1 MSMFFMG
8 GIAFQAF
15 GPELE
20 NVMLILCTIG
30 LFFIISKLTN
40 ISFKPVFLGIL
51 AYSFCFFAGSEIA
64 KTNKEILK
72 ADHFSRITNAH
83 AYIGVIE
90 DEVNQKGKTNST
102 IIRVLYV
109 KQDSAW
115 KKSAGRILAYFPVNG
130 ENWVYGDKLLIKGKP
145 VEVEKPLDP
154 LSFDYKKFL
163 SYKNIY
169 HQHFIKG
176 ADIAFLVNDPP
187 SKLWE
192 TAFKTRA
199 AMAGLIKSALGSGQE
214 FAVASMI
221 ILGIKQS
228 VDQDLIDAYSSSGAM
243 HVLAVSGLHVGMIF
257 GLIQML
263 LGWLTRF
270 KRWNHLFYL
279 IALSIIWTFG
289 FITAFSP
296 SVLRAVVMFTI
307 IIIGK
312 WINKKGNLYNTLG
325 LTAFVILL
333 FEPFM
338 LFNVGFQ
345 MSFLAV
351 FGIAYLHPQV
361 FSIYRGQSKIK
372 KWLWEVTSISLC
384 AQLFT
389 FPLGL
394 FYFNQFPT
402 YFLLSNLWV
411 IPLSSAI
418 LYIGILF
425 FMGAFWLPW
434 STVWGFILKYSVMAL
449 NKSMYIV
456 SFIPGSLQQTIY
468 FKPWEVMI
476 LYAIIISLLL
486 LFYFRNKQWL
496 LTALCFSLVFSTSR
510 IYKYYQLSN
519 THKVLVGQ
527 VKGRAYITVW
537 HNKDACVWLPSGID
551 SNSFVVKTQIVKPLS
566 ANGVNAVKINYL
578 PVRTFLWKYGKIKL
592 QIVTNDNYDFT
603 QEIPDY
609 IFLPSNLKSVEKYTS
624 NTQIK
629 KVILYRNKNVQNI
642 GNPKLWDLGTDGAF
656 KIDI

>member
-1 MSMFFMG
+1 MG

-15 GPELE
+15 GPELMYGQYILLAILFIFL
-20 NVMLILCTIG
+20 VLKLIT
-30 LFFIISKLTN
+30 F
-40 ISFKPVFLGIL
+40 SFRQVVLGTL
-51 AYSFCFFAGSEIA
+51 AYSFCFIAGNEIA
-64 KTNKEILK
+64 RANKDILK
-72 ADHFSRITNAH
+72 PNHFSRIPNAQ
-83 AYIGVIE
+83 AFIGIVD
-90 DEVNQKGKTNST
+90 DEVNLKDKTNST
-102 IIRVLYV
+102 IIQVLYV
-109 KQDSAW
+109 HKDSEWIKASG
-115 KKSAGRILAYFPVNG
+115 KILTYFPAVSKKL
-130 ENWVYGDKLLIKGKP
+130 VYGDKLLLKGIP
-145 VEVEKPLDP
+145 NEVEAPSDP
-154 LSFDYKKFL
+154 QAFDYKRFL

-169 HQHFIKG
+169 HQHFLRDKDFI
-176 ADIAFLVNDPP
+176 FLLNDPP
-187 SKLWE
+187 SKLWDIAYKSR
-192 TAFKTRA
+192 TF
-199 AMAGLIKSALGSGQE
+199 MSGLIKSSLGPGQE

-270 KRWNHLFYL
+270 KRWKHLFYL
-279 IALSIIWTFG
+279 IALLLIWTFG

-325 LTAFVILL
+325 LTAFAILL
-333 FEPFM
+333 FDPFM
-338 LFNVGFQ
+338 LMNVGFQ

-351 FGIAYLHPQV
+351 FGIAYLHPKV
-361 FSIYRGQSKIK
+361 FSIYRGQNKIK
-372 KWLWEVTSISLC
+372 KWFWEVTSISLC

-425 FMGAFWLPW
+425 FIGSFWLPW
-434 STVWGFILKYSVMAL
+434 KIVLGSILKFFVWGL

-468 FKPWEVMI
+468 FDPWEI
-476 LYAIIISLLL
+476 LLLYAIIFSLLF
-486 LFYFRNKQWL
+486 LFYFRNRQWL
-496 LTALCFSLVFSTSR
+496 LSSLCFSLIFSSGR
-510 IYKYYQLSN
+510 INKNYQLNN
-519 THKVLVGQ
+519 THKLLIGQ
-527 VKGRAYITVW
+527 VRGRPYLTVW
-537 HNKDACVWLPSGID
+537 HNQEASVWLPTGTD
-551 SNSFVVKTQIVKPLS
+551 TNSFMVKTQIIKPLN
-566 ANGVNAVKINYL
+566 ANGVQEIQINYL
-578 PVRTFLWKYGKIKL
+578 PEKTFLWKYDRIRL
-592 QIVTNDNYDFT
+592 QMVVQGQELAGPTKADFLC
-603 QEIPDY
+603 IPAD
-609 IFLPSNLKSVEKYTS
+609 LKSLEKYTS

-629 KVILYRNKNVQNI
+629 TVILYQNRNSSSKKDY
-642 GNPKLWDLGTDGAF
+642 PAWDLSTDGVF
-656 KIDI
+656 KTDI